1 MMEVIDNIA
10 TSRGRYNDLALSADD
25 SSISSHRSSPNKKQS
40 LEIDDDDISGKSALV
55 LFYLTNSCVPY
66 EVFEI

>member
-25 SSISSHRSSPNKKQS
+25 SSISSHRSGRSPNNKKQS
-40 LEIDDDDISGKSALV
+40 LEIDDDDISGKSAFV
-55 LFYLTNSCVPY
+55 LFNLIN
-66 EVFEI
+66 